1 MSSWNQLGEWW
12 KAELTTDPAYEEV
25 VTPLLL
31 EVLQPQPGSVYLDLG
46 CGDGRVMVK
55 VSTAGATPVGV
66 ELASDLARLA
76 SEKAPTVID
85 VLPDLKSI
93 RSQSVDGA
101 YSVLVLEHLPETSSF
116 FAGVARVVRP
126 GGVFGLVI
134 NHPAWTAPGST
145 PITDEEGET
154 LWRPG
159 DYFTPGGASEEP
171 AGDNTVTFYHRTT
184 ADLLNDAA
192 AAGWSLE
199 RMIERPHHEFED
211 QAGIPRLMACRWQ
224 LLP

>member
-1 MSSWNQLGEWW
+1 MSWSQLGEWW
-12 KAELTTDPAYEEV
+12 KAELASDAAYGEV

-31 EVLQPQPGSVYLDLG
+31 EALQPQPGSVYLDLG
-46 CGDGRVMVK
+46 CGDGRVMVP
-55 VSTAGATPVGV
+55 VSAAGASPIGV
-66 ELASDLARLA
+66 ELVPDLARLA
-76 SEKAPTVID
+76 SAKAPTVID
-85 VLPDLKSI
+85 RLPELNSI
-93 RSQSVDGA
+93 RSHSVDGA
-101 YSVLVLEHLPETSSF
+101 YSVLVLEHLSETAPF

-145 PITDEEGET
+145 PITDDDGET

-159 DYFTPGGASEEP
+159 EYFEPGGSSEER
-171 AGDNTVTFYHRTT
+171 AGDRTVTFYHRTI
-184 ADLLNDAA
+184 AELLNDAA

-199 RMIERPHHEFED
+199 RMIEKPHYELED
-211 QAGIPRLMACRWQ
+211 QSGIPRLMACRWQ

>member
-12 KAELTTDPAYEEV
+12 KAELSSDPAYEEV

-46 CGDGRVMVK
+46 CGDGRVMAK
-55 VSTAGATPVGV
+55 VSTAGASPVGV
-66 ELASDLARLA
+66 EMAPDLARLA

-101 YSVLVLEHLPETSSF
+101 YSVLVLEHLPETADF
-116 FAGVARVVRP
+116 FEGIARVVRP

-145 PITDEEGET
+145 PITEEDGET

-159 DYFTPGGASEEP
+159 DYFTSGGASEEP
-171 AGDNTVTFYHRTT
+171 AGDSTVTFYHRTT

-199 RMIERPHHEFED
+199 RMIERPHHELED

>member
-1 MSSWNQLGEWW
+1 MSWSQLGEWW
-12 KAELTTDPAYEEV
+12 KAELAGDAAYEQV

-46 CGDGRVMVK
+46 CGDGRVMVP
-55 VSTAGATPVGV
+55 VSAAGAAPVGV
-66 ELASDLARLA
+66 EIAPDLARLA
-76 SEKAPTVID
+76 SAKAPTVID
-85 VLPDLKSI
+85 HLPDLNSI
-93 RSQSVDGA
+93 RSRSVDGA
-101 YSVLVLEHLPETSSF
+101 YSVLVLEHLPETASF

-145 PITDEEGET
+145 PITDEDGET

-159 DYFTPGGASEEP
+159 GYFEAGGSSEEP
-171 AGDNTVTFYHRTT
+171 AGDSTVTFYHRTT
-184 ADLLNDAA
+184 AELLNAAA

-199 RMIERPHHEFED
+199 RMIEAPHHELED
-211 QAGIPRLMACRWQ
+211 QSGIPRLMACRWQ

>member
-1 MSSWNQLGEWW
+1 MSWNQLGDWW
-12 KAELTTDPAYEEV
+12 KAELAGDRAYEEV

-46 CGDGRVMVK
+46 CGDGRVMGR
-55 VSTAGATPVGV
+55 VSAVGASPLGV
-66 ELASDLARLA
+66 ELVPDLARLA
-76 SEKAPTVID
+76 STRAPTVVD
-85 VLPDLKSI
+85 RLPALAAIGSD
-93 RSQSVDGA
+93 SVDGA
-101 YSVLVLEHLPETSSF
+101 YSVLVLEHLAETSAF
-116 FAGVARVVRP
+116 FEGVARVVRP

-145 PITDEEGET
+145 PITDEDGET

-159 DYFTPGGASEEP
+159 EYFEEGGSSEEP
-171 AGDNTVTFYHRTT
+171 AGDSRVTFFHRTT
-184 ADLLNDAA
+184 AGLLNDAA

-199 RMIERPHHEFED
+199 RLIEMPHHALED
-211 QAGIPRLMACRWQ
+211 QSGIPRLMACRWQ